1 VAVTGGAPGS
11 GGSGGSGGVAT
22 GGAPASGGTSG
33 SGSAILAPANGALLG
48 LYYGDRTVAAT
59 AQVLGRTPPVH
70 LVYYAFRDDWAG
82 RQTKDDLDNQRI
94 PLVNWETPGIDFNDI
109 VSGSLDSVIQARAQG
124 AKALAQKFFLDFAA
138 EMNGD
143 EGWSGNDPAL
153 YVSAYRHIHDI
164 FVAAGATNVVWA
176 WCPNVT
182 DVDNGNSKTMEYY
195 PGDDYVDWTGVDG
208 YNWGNSNG
216 RWQTFKSVFS
226 RIYPI
231 LAAKG
236 KPILIG
242 EMASAEGGG
251 DKGAWIDAIVPTLD
265 ADYPLIK
272 GLVWFDVNKE
282 NDWRIRSSAG
292 SEAAFI
298 RLAKDPYFNP

>member
-1 VAVTGGAPGS
+1 VTTTLWANGS
-11 GGSGGSGGVAT
+11 IRIETGFLALFIAFVIKSEYADSSAFTQLLLLGVVGVAAGI
-22 GGAPASGGTSG
+22 GGFLGNAIGARLPLTNPDLVSISALGAVVLTTLIAALIPGLITASIVGLVG
-33 SGSAILAPANGALLG
+33 STASALAK
-48 LYYGDRTVAAT
+48 V
-59 AQVLGRTPPVH
+59 
-70 LVYYAFRDDWAG
+70 
-82 RQTKDDLDNQRI
+82 
-94 PLVNWETPGIDFNDI
+94 
-109 VSGSLDSVIQARAQG
+109 SLDSVIQARAQG
-124 AKALAQKFFLDFAA
+124 AKALGQKFFLDFAA

-143 EGWSGNDPAL
+143 EGWSGNDPLL

-164 FVAAGATNVVWA
+164 FVTAGATNVVWA

-226 RIYPI
+226 RIYPL

-251 DKGAWIDAIVPTLD
+251 DKGAWIDAIIPTLK

-292 SEAAFI
+292 SEAAFV
-298 RLAKDPYFNP
+298 RMAKDPYFNP